1 MPVVLLTSNLV
12 SYLILYIDDLVLS
25 FFLHLP
31 PSLQYIAMSPTATQ
45 STIQKA
51 LMSGK
56 ETHTHTHQAVYEYIH
71 EIMKQQNTIINI
83 TKDVDLIADNDQMLV
98 NGLH

>member
-1 MPVVLLTSNLV
+1 
-12 SYLILYIDDLVLS
+12 
-25 FFLHLP
+25 
-31 PSLQYIAMSPTATQ
+31 MSPTATQ

-56 ETHTHTHQAVYEYIH
+56 ETHTHTHTHQAVYEYIH
-71 EIMKQQNTIINI
+71 EITKQQNTIINI

-98 NGLH
+98 NGFH